1 MQKGGRLNPAP
12 PSDRSQWDDTK
23 IRAIIR
29 DGDYHTLVDLAESVG
44 RLLRDQKLSTSQLRN
59 VFGEV
64 RRLQGSYDRNRLI
77 MLRPKLAYMAV
88 RAGNGGKALRDL
100 LTRALEEVFAGS
112 PDEDSEKERFRRMAD
127 LFEAVLAYHRAF
139 GGE

>member
-1 MQKGGRLNPAP
+1 MQKDVRSNPAP
-12 PSDRSQWDDTK
+12 PSERRQWDDAK
-23 IRAIIR
+23 ISAIIK
-29 DGDYHTLVDLAESVG
+29 DGDYQTLVDVAEAVG
-44 RLLRDQKLSTSQLRN
+44 RVLREQKLSTSQLRN
-59 VFGEV
+59 IFGEV
-64 RRLQGSYDRNRLI
+64 RRLQGSYDRNRLV

-88 RAGNGGKALRDL
+88 RAGNGGKLLRDL
-100 LTRALEEVFAGS
+100 LTRAIEEVFADS